1 MKKLSIVLLAMVLVL
16 ACAFAACEVDNAP
29 KTYNVTFTT
38 GDGYTFGG
46 GRVVESGKDYTFTVK
61 IADGY
66 EKSAEFAVKAN
77 GKVLAEKDG
86 KYTVSAVTENITVTV
101 TGVVKK
107 AAPIVKHSVTLPT
120 GEGYTVTGATEV
132 VEGENYTFTLA
143 ATTGFNIDNAVV
155 KVNGEELDNN
165 GNVGEYTVEN
175 VTADLVIKVEGV
187 ARNSLEVTLTNGIGY
202 KLDGEL
208 AATYGLPYTFEVV
221 IGAAFKATDGFAVKV
236 NGTALTAEEDG
247 KYKVA
252 NPTEAL
258 TITVEGVTIDESKK
272 ASFFYAPKN
281 DVDESYN
288 ANIVYDGAA
297 DTFTAKSVKNTNA
310 YDVAIDPDVVAWY
323 KANGYKFL
331 SMYYNNTNGNTSS
344 LVLYNDATT
353 ARYLADKDDPEKAIN
368 GLVFAGRKYV
378 SPGKSY
384 LLLDL
389 DNLYVSE
396 NGLYLCMRDGGEGQT
411 VQFSDVKFSQTKPV
425 EAEYISLFTFE
436 AASVKSNIVGV
447 DGGIAINMS
456 GDQPVAISK
465 AQIDKWIAE
474 GKNTLSF
481 RVKIANEDGE
491 FINNANL
498 WCDYPNALIAAA
510 AQDYV
515 ATEGKV
521 VTIDLTDSQY
531 ATGIIFR
538 ADNIDTTFYFTE
550 IALTHTDYAS
560 VTLVEGTG
568 YTLSGETRIVKGQA
582 YAFKFALTEG
592 YKQGANFAVKVNG
605 EKVDVATD
613 GTVTVA
619 ADKVTGDL
627 TVTVEGVEQIVVG
640 NTLTTGDGF
649 EYEVL
654 DGANATAIPYGGTL
668 KFKVNL
674 ATGYNQSK
682 FVVKD
687 GEKVLEA
694 VDGVYTITNIRE
706 THIITVEGVA
716 LNTYGVALP
725 TSTNYE
731 VKGANTV
738 THGTDYSF
746 TIAFAA
752 GQDTSAVKVYAQI
765 GNGKKVELAKSGD
778 GYTVTNV
785 TDALTIT
792 VEGLKIAKYTVTL
805 TPTEGITYLSENNG
819 TPATEAEHGS
829 TYRFKATFDSAKY
842 NGGTLVV
849 KNGDIVLV
857 ADGNGV
863 YSVEN
868 VSGNIVITVS
878 GLAINTYTVT
888 LTEGEGY
895 TIAAADGSTSPVNY
909 GGSFSFTVVVNSG
922 YIAEKLVVK
931 ASGTAIEAADGKY
944 TVSNITSNITITVD
958 GVEADVLKEKDYVLP
973 VSGATVAF
981 ENGTYTITN
990 GDGSNI
996 YFAINKALI
1005 EDMVSQGYK
1014 YVTFYLATN
1023 GMGNLRIN
1031 PGMKYINDKPEAMVY
1046 STTSQ
1051 FLTNNNDY
1059 FVYDLN
1065 KVEIGEEGFVL
1076 FKQDNPT
1083 EYCKLSGLKFY
1094 KTEDEC
1100 EIIAHKL
1107 YNTANWLDVS
1117 TASPSWKVTGN
1128 SVEIRGWQPTISAA
1142 WVQEALEAGYTHMR
1156 IEIGAHKETSK
1167 YLLCAGSSDKIVAL
1181 ANGVVR
1187 LDLTGFKK
1195 ADGTYNA
1202 IIFQGKPAVE
1212 GAQED
1217 TTITFQ
1223 NIKLFKS
1230 AETTSWTKS
1239 NPNIYCAIE
1248 EDGVLVLDTLYSG
1261 NDAHVKTSTTWLAAL
1276 MSKNG
1281 EHVQGT
1287 IHFET
1292 EMIVKGTN
1300 TRALVFG
1307 INNAVGGIEFPGT
1320 GDYTNI
1326 TYSDGD
1332 VLYLGLD
1339 HDGVIKIKVSFQ

>member
-1 MKKLSIVLLAMVLVL
+1 MLVVLTL
-16 ACAFAACEVDNAP
+16 AFAACDVDNAP
-29 KTYNVTFTT
+29 KTYNVTFTA

-46 GRVVESGKDYTFTVK
+46 DRVVESGKDYTFTVK

-101 TGVVKK
+101 TGVVKR
-107 AAPIVKHSVTLPT
+107 AAPIVKHSVTLPA

-132 VEGENYTFTLA
+132 VDGENYTFTLA
-143 ATTGFNIDNAVV
+143 ATTGFNIDSAVV

-165 GNVGEYTVEN
+165 GNEGEYTVEN
-175 VTADLVIKVEGV
+175 VTADLTITVEGV
-187 ARNSLEVTLTNGIGY
+187 ARNELDVTLTNGIGY
-202 KLDGEL
+202 KLDG
-208 AATYGLPYTFEVV
+208 AATATYGMSYTFEVV
-221 IGAAFKATDGFAVKV
+221 LGSAFKATDGFAVKV

-247 KYKVA
+247 TYKVA

-281 DVDESYN
+281 EENESYN
-288 ANIVYDGAA
+288 ANIAYDATT
-297 DTFTAKSVKNTNA
+297 DTFTAKSVKNGNE

-323 KANGYKFL
+323 KAQGYKYL
-331 SMYYNNTNGNTSS
+331 SLYYNNTNANVSS

-389 DNLYVSE
+389 DNLYVGE
-396 NGLYLCMRDGGEGQT
+396 NGLYLCMRDGDEGQT
-411 VQFSDVKFSQTKPV
+411 VQFTAVKFSQTKPA
-425 EAEYISLFTFE
+425 EAEYISWFTFE
-436 AASVKSNIVGV
+436 TASVKSNIVGTE
-447 DGGIAINMS
+447 GGIAINMS

-465 AQIDKWIAE
+465 AQIDQWIAE

-481 RVKIANEDGE
+481 RVKITENGE
-491 FINNANL
+491 YVNNKNL

-531 ATGIIFR
+531 ANGITFR
-538 ADNIDTTFYFTE
+538 ADNIELTFYFTE

-560 VTLVEGTG
+560 VTLTAGTG

-582 YAFKFALTEG
+582 YTFKFALTEG
-592 YKQGANFAVKVNG
+592 YKQNANFAVKVNG

-654 DGANATAIPYGGTL
+654 DGANAVAIPYGGTL

-706 THIITVEGVA
+706 THTITVEGVA

-725 TSTNYE
+725 TSTNYT
-731 VKGANTV
+731 VSGANTV

-765 GNGKKVELAKSGD
+765 GNGEKVELANSGD

-792 VEGLKIAKYTVTL
+792 VEGLKIARYTVTL

-849 KNGDIVLV
+849 KNGDTVLV

-895 TIAAADGSTSPVNY
+895 TIAAAEGSASPVNY
-909 GGSFSFTVVVNSG
+909 GGSFSFTVALNSG
-922 YIAEKLVVK
+922 YIAENLVVK
-931 ASGTAIEAADGKY
+931 ANGTAIEAADGKY
-944 TVSNITSNITITVD
+944 TVSNITKNITITVD
-958 GVEADVLKEKDYVLP
+958 GVEQDVFNERSL
-973 VSGATVAF
+973 
-981 ENGTYTITN
+981 
-990 GDGSNI
+990 
-996 YFAINKALI
+996 
-1005 EDMVSQGYK
+1005 
-1014 YVTFYLATN
+1014 
-1023 GMGNLRIN
+1023 
-1031 PGMKYINDKPEAMVY
+1031 
-1046 STTSQ
+1046 
-1051 FLTNNNDY
+1051 
-1059 FVYDLN
+1059 
-1065 KVEIGEEGFVL
+1065 
-1076 FKQDNPT
+1076 
-1083 EYCKLSGLKFY
+1083 Y
-1094 KTEDEC
+1094 KT
-1100 EIIAHKL
+1100 
-1107 YNTANWLDVS
+1107 
-1117 TASPSWKVTGN
+1117 SWYSGN
-1128 SVEIRGWQPTISAA
+1128 AEAGNKKITVQSGTQIKAE
-1142 WVQEALEAGYTHMR
+1142 WVQAALEAGYTHLR
-1156 IEIGAHKETSK
+1156 FDFIAS
-1167 YLLCAGSSDKIVAL
+1167 GSDDGKVL
-1181 ANGVVR
+1181 VRNANGAWDRYYR
-1187 LDLTGFKK
+1187 LPSAKT
-1195 ADGTYNA
+1195 
-1202 IIFQGKPAVE
+1202 V
-1212 GAQED
+1212 
-1217 TTITFQ
+1217 TTIRIDLGSIVDDEGNVTGIVFEA
-1223 NIKLFKS
+1223 NTGTTSDYVLSNFALFKS
-1230 AETTSWTKS
+1230 TETTSWTKS
-1239 NPNIYCAIE
+1239 STRVYIANENGTYILDTQAAGDNANVVSTVEWWAKYGNNKTGLEVGQNTIILFGKYLVPGSNTRGMVWGNKGGAIDVVDGSVSTE
-1248 EDGVLVLDTLYSG
+1248 YVTKYLADRAYESTDKFYMGLDKEGVYAVQFCEYVSSRNQAKFARNEDGSITLTIPKDGKFANLFTQDYIAAGYTKVTVTVGEYTQGQLWVG
-1261 NDAHVKTSTTWLAAL
+1261 NDNWSVSGGMNGLNSNSSITLDLNMFDSEHPCLVFMASDAAL
-1276 MSKNG
+1276 EN
-1281 EHVQGT
+1281 VT
-1287 IHFET
+1287 IT
-1292 EMIVKGTN
+1292 
-1300 TRALVFG
+1300 
-1307 INNAVGGIEFPGT
+1307 
-1320 GDYTNI
+1320 
-1326 TYSDGD
+1326 
-1332 VLYLGLD
+1332 
-1339 HDGVIKIKVSFQ
+1339 VSFQ

>member
-16 ACAFAACEVDNAP
+16 ACVFAACETTP
-29 KTYNVTFTT
+29 TTYTVTLTT
-38 GDGYTFGG
+38 GEGYTLSGDKS
-46 GRVVESGKDYTFTVK
+46 VEEGKDYTFTLT

-66 EKSAEFAVKAN
+66 EKSADFAVKAN
-77 GKVLAEKDG
+77 GTALSEANG
-86 KYTVSAVTENITVTV
+86 KYTVTAVAANITVIV
-101 TGVVKK
+101 SGVVKK

-132 VEGENYTFTLA
+132 VDGENYTFTLA

-175 VTADLVIKVEGV
+175 VTADLTITVEGV

-202 KLDGEL
+202 KLDGE
-208 AATYGLPYTFEVV
+208 ATATYGLPYTFEVV
-221 IGAAFKATDGFAVKV
+221 IGAAFKATDGFAVKA

-252 NPTEAL
+252 NPTEVL

-288 ANIVYDGAA
+288 ANIAYDATT
-297 DTFTAKSVKNTNA
+297 DTFTAKSVKNGNE

-323 KANGYKFL
+323 KAQGYKYL
-331 SMYYNNTNGNTSS
+331 SLYYNNTNDNVSS
-344 LVLYNDATT
+344 LVMYSDAETPVYIAET
-353 ARYLADKDDPEKAIN
+353 FNNATLN

-389 DNLYVSE
+389 DNLYVGE

-436 AASVKSNIVGV
+436 AASVESNIVGV

-465 AQIDKWIAE
+465 AQIDQWIAE

-481 RVKIANEDGE
+481 RVKIANKDGE

-498 WCDYPNALIAAA
+498 WCDYPNALIAAGSK
-510 AQDYV
+510 DYV

-531 ATGIIFR
+531 ANGIIFR
-538 ADNIDTTFYFTE
+538 ADDIELTFYFTE

-568 YTLSGETRIVKGQA
+568 YTLSGETRIVKGQE
-582 YAFKFALTEG
+582 YTFKFALTEG
-592 YKQGANFAVKVNG
+592 YKQNANFAVKVNG

-640 NTLTTGDGF
+640 NMLTTGDGF

-654 DGANATAIPYGGTL
+654 DGANAAAIPYGGTL

-694 VDGVYTITNIRE
+694 VDSVYTITNIRE

-765 GNGKKVELAKSGD
+765 GNGEKVELAKSGD

-819 TPATEAEHGS
+819 NPATEAEHGS

-842 NGGTLVV
+842 NGTLVV
-849 KNGDIVLV
+849 KNGDAVLV
-857 ADGNGV
+857 ADSNGV

-868 VSGNIVITVS
+868 VSGDIVITVS
-878 GLAINTYTVT
+878 GLTINTYTVT

-909 GGSFSFTVVVNSG
+909 GGSFSFTVAINSG
-922 YIAEKLVVK
+922 YIVENLVVK
-931 ASGTAIEAADGKY
+931 ANGTAIEAADGKY

-1107 YNTANWLDVS
+1107 YNKANWLDIS

-1128 SVEIRGWQPTISAA
+1128 SIEIRGWQPTISAA

-1156 IEIGAHKETSK
+1156 IEIGAHKETSN

-1212 GAQED
+1212 GGQED

-1292 EMIVKGTN
+1292 EMIVNGAN

-1326 TYSDGD
+1326 TYSDGN

>member
-16 ACAFAACEVDNAP
+16 ACVFAACETTP
-29 KTYNVTFTT
+29 TTYTVTLTT
-38 GDGYTFGG
+38 GEGYTLSGDKS
-46 GRVVESGKDYTFTVK
+46 VEEGKDYTFTLA

-66 EKSAEFAVKAN
+66 EKSADFAVKAN
-77 GKVLAEKDG
+77 GTALSEANG
-86 KYTVSAVTENITVTV
+86 KYTVTAVAANITVIV
-101 TGVVKK
+101 SGVVKK

-175 VTADLVIKVEGV
+175 VTADLVITVEGV
-187 ARNSLEVTLTNGIGY
+187 ARNSLDVTLTNGIGY
-202 KLDGEL
+202 KLDGET

-221 IGAAFKATDGFAVKV
+221 LGSAFKATDGFAVKV

-252 NPTEAL
+252 NPTEVL

-288 ANIVYDGAA
+288 ANIAYDATT
-297 DTFTAKSVKNTNA
+297 DTFTAKSVKNGNE

-323 KANGYKFL
+323 KAQGYKYL
-331 SMYYNNTNGNTSS
+331 SLYYNNTNDNVSS
-344 LVLYNDATT
+344 LVMYSDAETPVYIAET
-353 ARYLADKDDPEKAIN
+353 FNNATLN

-389 DNLYVSE
+389 DNLYVGE
-396 NGLYLCMRDGGEGQT
+396 NGLYFCMRDGGEGQT
-411 VQFSDVKFSQTKPV
+411 VQFTAVKFSQTKPV

-436 AASVKSNIVGV
+436 TASVKSNIVGV

-465 AQIDKWIAE
+465 AQIDQWIAE

-481 RVKIANEDGE
+481 RVKIANKDGE

-498 WCDYPNALIAAA
+498 WCDYPNALIAAGSK
-510 AQDYV
+510 DYV

-531 ATGIIFR
+531 ANGIIFR
-538 ADNIDTTFYFTE
+538 ADDIELTFYFTE

-568 YTLSGETRIVKGQA
+568 YTLSGETRIVKGQE
-582 YAFKFALTEG
+582 YTFKFALTEG
-592 YKQGANFAVKVNG
+592 YKQNANFAVKVNG

-640 NTLTTGDGF
+640 NMLTMGDGF

-654 DGANATAIPYGGTL
+654 DGANAAAIPYGGTL

-694 VDGVYTITNIRE
+694 VDSVYTITNIRE

-738 THGTDYSF
+738 TYGTDYSF

-765 GNGKKVELAKSGD
+765 GNGEKVELAKSGD

-792 VEGLKIAKYTVTL
+792 IEGLKIAKYTVTL

-819 TPATEAEHGS
+819 NPATEAEHGS

-842 NGGTLVV
+842 NGTLVV
-849 KNGDIVLV
+849 KNGDAVLV
-857 ADGNGV
+857 ADSNGV

-868 VSGNIVITVS
+868 VSGDIVITVS
-878 GLAINTYTVT
+878 GLTINTYTVT

-909 GGSFSFTVVVNSG
+909 GGSFSFTVTINSG
-922 YIAEKLVVK
+922 YIADTLIVK
-931 ASGTAIEAADGKY
+931 ANGTAIEAADGKY

-958 GVEADVLKEKDYVLP
+958 GVEKDVFNERSL
-973 VSGATVAF
+973 
-981 ENGTYTITN
+981 
-990 GDGSNI
+990 
-996 YFAINKALI
+996 
-1005 EDMVSQGYK
+1005 
-1014 YVTFYLATN
+1014 
-1023 GMGNLRIN
+1023 
-1031 PGMKYINDKPEAMVY
+1031 
-1046 STTSQ
+1046 
-1051 FLTNNNDY
+1051 
-1059 FVYDLN
+1059 
-1065 KVEIGEEGFVL
+1065 
-1076 FKQDNPT
+1076 
-1083 EYCKLSGLKFY
+1083 Y
-1094 KTEDEC
+1094 KT
-1100 EIIAHKL
+1100 
-1107 YNTANWLDVS
+1107 
-1117 TASPSWKVTGN
+1117 SWYSGN
-1128 SVEIRGWQPTISAA
+1128 AVEGNKQITIQSGTKITAA
-1142 WVQEALEAGYTHMR
+1142 WVKAALEAGYTHLKFDF
-1156 IEIGAHKETSK
+1156 IAS
-1167 YLLCAGSSDKIVAL
+1167 GSDDGKVLVHNESGTW
-1181 ANGVVR
+1181 NRYWR
-1187 LDLTGFKK
+1187 LPSAKT
-1195 ADGTYNA
+1195 
-1202 IIFQGKPAVE
+1202 V
-1212 GAQED
+1212 
-1217 TTITFQ
+1217 TTIRIDLGSIVDDEGNVTGIAFEA
-1223 NIKLFKS
+1223 NAGTTSDYVLSNFALFKS
-1230 AETTSWTKS
+1230 AETTTWTKS
-1239 NPNIYCAIE
+1239 STPIYIANE
-1248 EDGVLVLDTLYSG
+1248 NGTYVFDTQNAG
-1261 NDAHVKTSTTWLAAL
+1261 NDAHVVSTVEWWAKYGNNKTGLEVGQNTIILFGKYLVPGSNTRGMVWGNKGAPIDVVDGNVSTEYVTKYLTDRAYESTDKFYMALDKEGVYAVKFSEYVSSRNQAKFSRNEDGSITLTIPNEGKFANVFTQDYIAAGYTKVTVTVGEYTQGQLWVGNDNWDVPGGMNGLNSGASITLDLSMFDSEHPCLVFMASGAAL
-1276 MSKNG
+1276 EN
-1281 EHVQGT
+1281 VT
-1287 IHFET
+1287 IT
-1292 EMIVKGTN
+1292 
-1300 TRALVFG
+1300 
-1307 INNAVGGIEFPGT
+1307 
-1320 GDYTNI
+1320 
-1326 TYSDGD
+1326 
-1332 VLYLGLD
+1332 
-1339 HDGVIKIKVSFQ
+1339 VSFQ

>member
-1 MKKLSIVLLAMVLVL
+1 MVLVL
-16 ACAFAACEVDNAP
+16 ACAFAACEVTP
-29 KTYNVTFTT
+29 TTYTVTLTT
-38 GDGYTFGG
+38 GEGYTLSGDKS
-46 GRVVESGKDYTFTVK
+46 VEEGKDYTFTLA

-66 EKSAEFAVKAN
+66 EKSADFAVKAN
-77 GKVLAEKDG
+77 GTALSEANG
-86 KYTVSAVTENITVTV
+86 KYTVTAVAANITVIV
-101 TGVVKK
+101 SGVVKK

-143 ATTGFNIDNAVV
+143 VTTGFNIDNAVV

-175 VTADLVIKVEGV
+175 VTADLVITVEGV

-202 KLDGEL
+202 KFDGE
-208 AATYGLPYTFEVV
+208 ATATYGLPYTFEVV
-221 IGAAFKATDGFAVKV
+221 IGAAFKATDGFAVKI

-258 TITVEGVTIDESKK
+258 TITAEGVTIDESKK

-288 ANIVYDGAA
+288 ANIVYDATA

-323 KANGYKFL
+323 KAEGYKFL
-331 SMYYNNTNGNTSS
+331 SMYYKNTNGNTSS

-353 ARYLADKDDPEKAIN
+353 ARYLADKDEPEKAIN

-389 DNLYVSE
+389 DNLYVSK

-411 VQFSDVKFSQTKPV
+411 VQFTAVKFSQTKPV

-465 AQIDKWIAE
+465 AQIDQWIAK

-481 RVKIANEDGE
+481 RVKIANKDGE

-498 WCDYPNALIAAA
+498 WCDYPNALIAASS
-510 AQDYV
+510 QDYV

-531 ATGIIFR
+531 ANGIIFR
-538 ADNIDTTFYFTE
+538 ADNIELTFYFTE

-560 VTLVEGTG
+560 VTLAEGTG

-582 YAFKFALTEG
+582 YTFKFALTEG
-592 YKQGANFAVKVNG
+592 YKQNANFAVKVNG

-640 NTLTTGDGF
+640 NMLTTGDGF

-654 DGANATAIPYGGTL
+654 DGANAAAIPYGGTL

-674 ATGYNQSK
+674 LTGYNQSK

-765 GNGKKVELAKSGD
+765 GNGEKVELAKSGD

-842 NGGTLVV
+842 NGTLVV
-849 KNGDIVLV
+849 KNGDAVLV
-857 ADGNGV
+857 ADSNGV

-868 VSGNIVITVS
+868 VSGDIVITVS
-878 GLAINTYTVT
+878 GLTINTYTVT

-909 GGSFSFTVVVNSG
+909 GGSFSFTVAINSG
-922 YIAEKLVVK
+922 YIADTLIVK
-931 ASGTAIEAADGKY
+931 ANGTAIEVADGKY

-958 GVEADVLKEKDYVLP
+958 GVEKDVFNERSL
-973 VSGATVAF
+973 
-981 ENGTYTITN
+981 
-990 GDGSNI
+990 
-996 YFAINKALI
+996 
-1005 EDMVSQGYK
+1005 
-1014 YVTFYLATN
+1014 
-1023 GMGNLRIN
+1023 
-1031 PGMKYINDKPEAMVY
+1031 
-1046 STTSQ
+1046 
-1051 FLTNNNDY
+1051 
-1059 FVYDLN
+1059 
-1065 KVEIGEEGFVL
+1065 
-1076 FKQDNPT
+1076 
-1083 EYCKLSGLKFY
+1083 Y
-1094 KTEDEC
+1094 KT
-1100 EIIAHKL
+1100 
-1107 YNTANWLDVS
+1107 
-1117 TASPSWKVTGN
+1117 SWYSGN
-1128 SVEIRGWQPTISAA
+1128 VEVGDKQMTIQSGTKITAA
-1142 WVQEALEAGYTHMR
+1142 WVQAALEAGYTHLRFDFKATGSGNALICNAPDWSRFYRTPSADGVTVR
-1156 IEIGAHKETSK
+1156 I
-1167 YLLCAGSSDKIVAL
+1167 
-1181 ANGVVR
+1181 
-1187 LDLTGFKK
+1187 DLTEMVKNGE
-1195 ADGTYNA
+1195 
-1202 IIFQGKPAVE
+1202 AVDINFDSN
-1212 GAQED
+1212 GSA
-1217 TTITFQ
+1217 TSNFVLS
-1223 NIKLFKS
+1223 NFALFKS

-1239 NPNIYCAIE
+1239 STNIYIANE
-1248 EDGVLVLDTLYSG
+1248 NGTYVLDTQNAGNNAHVVSTVEWWAKYGNNKTGLEVGQNTIILFGKYLVPGSNTRGMVWGNKGGAIDVVDGSVSTEYVTKYLADRAYESTDKFYMGLDKEGVYAVQFCEYVSSRNQAKFARNEDGSITLTIPKDGKFANLFTQDYIAAGYTKVTVTVGEYTQGQLWVG
-1261 NDAHVKTSTTWLAAL
+1261 NDNWSVSGGMNGLNSNSSITLDLNMFDSEHPCLVFMASDAAL
-1276 MSKNG
+1276 EN
-1281 EHVQGT
+1281 VT
-1287 IHFET
+1287 IT
-1292 EMIVKGTN
+1292 
-1300 TRALVFG
+1300 
-1307 INNAVGGIEFPGT
+1307 
-1320 GDYTNI
+1320 
-1326 TYSDGD
+1326 
-1332 VLYLGLD
+1332 
-1339 HDGVIKIKVSFQ
+1339 VSFQ

>member
-16 ACAFAACEVDNAP
+16 ACVFAACETTP
-29 KTYNVTFTT
+29 TTYTVTLTT
-38 GDGYTFGG
+38 GEGYTLSGDKS
-46 GRVVESGKDYTFTVK
+46 VEEGKDYTFTLV

-66 EKSAEFAVKAN
+66 EKSADFAVKAN
-77 GKVLAEKDG
+77 GTALSEANG
-86 KYTVSAVTENITVTV
+86 KYTVTAVAANITVIV
-101 TGVVKK
+101 SGVVKK

-132 VEGENYTFTLA
+132 VDGENYTFTLA
-143 ATTGFNIDNAVV
+143 ATTGFNIDSAVV

-175 VTADLVIKVEGV
+175 VTADLTITIEGV
-187 ARNSLEVTLTNGIGY
+187 ARNSLDVTLTNGIGY
-202 KLDGEL
+202 KLDGET

-221 IGAAFKATDGFAVKV
+221 IGAAFKATDGFAVKA

-247 KYKVA
+247 MYKVA

-258 TITVEGVTIDESKK
+258 TITVDGVTIDESKK

-288 ANIVYDGAA
+288 ANIAYDATT
-297 DTFTAKSVKNTNA
+297 DTFTAKSVKNGNE

-323 KANGYKFL
+323 KAQGYKYL
-331 SMYYNNTNGNTSS
+331 SLYYNNTNDNVSS
-344 LVLYNDATT
+344 LVMYSDAETPVYIAET
-353 ARYLADKDDPEKAIN
+353 FNNATLN

-389 DNLYVSE
+389 DNLYVGE
-396 NGLYLCMRDGGEGQT
+396 NGLYFCMRDGGEGQT
-411 VQFSDVKFSQTKPV
+411 VQFTAVKFSQTKPV

-436 AASVKSNIVGV
+436 AASVESNIVGV

-465 AQIDKWIAE
+465 AQIDQWIAE

-481 RVKIANEDGE
+481 RVKIANKDGE

-498 WCDYPNALIAAA
+498 WCDYPNALIAAGSK
-510 AQDYV
+510 DYV

-531 ATGIIFR
+531 ANGIIFR
-538 ADNIDTTFYFTE
+538 ADDIELTFYFTE

-568 YTLSGETRIVKGQA
+568 YTLSGETRIVKGQE
-582 YAFKFALTEG
+582 YTFKFALTEG
-592 YKQGANFAVKVNG
+592 YKQNANFAVKVNG
-605 EKVDVATD
+605 EKVNVATD

-640 NTLTTGDGF
+640 NMLTTGDGF

-654 DGANATAIPYGGTL
+654 DGANAAAIPYGGTL

-694 VDGVYTITNIRE
+694 VDSVYTITNIRE

-765 GNGKKVELAKSGD
+765 GNGEKVELAKNGD

-819 TPATEAEHGS
+819 NPATEAEHGS

-842 NGGTLVV
+842 NGTLVV
-849 KNGDIVLV
+849 KNGDAVLV
-857 ADGNGV
+857 ADSNGV

-868 VSGNIVITVS
+868 VSGSIVITVS
-878 GLAINTYTVT
+878 GLTINTYTVT

-909 GGSFSFTVVVNSG
+909 GGSFSFTVAINSG
-922 YIAEKLVVK
+922 YIADTLVVK
-931 ASGTAIEAADGKY
+931 ANGTAIEAAEGKY

-958 GVEADVLKEKDYVLP
+958 GVEKDVFNERSLYKASWY
-973 VSGATVAF
+973 SGNAVEGNKQITIQS
-981 ENGTYTITN
+981 GTKIT
-990 GDGSNI
+990 
-996 YFAINKALI
+996 
-1005 EDMVSQGYK
+1005 
-1014 YVTFYLATN
+1014 
-1023 GMGNLRIN
+1023 
-1031 PGMKYINDKPEAMVY
+1031 
-1046 STTSQ
+1046 
-1051 FLTNNNDY
+1051 
-1059 FVYDLN
+1059 
-1065 KVEIGEEGFVL
+1065 
-1076 FKQDNPT
+1076 
-1083 EYCKLSGLKFY
+1083 
-1094 KTEDEC
+1094 
-1100 EIIAHKL
+1100 
-1107 YNTANWLDVS
+1107 
-1117 TASPSWKVTGN
+1117 
-1128 SVEIRGWQPTISAA
+1128 AA
-1142 WVQEALEAGYTHMR
+1142 WVKAALEAGYTHLRFDFKATGSGNALICNAPDWSRFYRTPSADGVTVR
-1156 IEIGAHKETSK
+1156 I
-1167 YLLCAGSSDKIVAL
+1167 
-1181 ANGVVR
+1181 
-1187 LDLTGFKK
+1187 DLTEMVKNGE
-1195 ADGTYNA
+1195 
-1202 IIFQGKPAVE
+1202 AVDINFDSN
-1212 GAQED
+1212 GSA
-1217 TTITFQ
+1217 TSNFVLS
-1223 NIKLFKS
+1223 NFALFKS
-1230 AETTSWTKS
+1230 AETASWTKS
-1239 NPNIYCAIE
+1239 STSMYCAVE
-1248 EDGVLVLDTLYSG
+1248 ESG
-1261 NDAHVKTSTTWLAAL
+1261 NYVIDTNQCGDNANVLTTAEWWAKYANNAKANEVSQRTILVYGRYLTAGKNTDGMLFGRHSTV
-1276 MSKNG
+1276 
-1281 EHVQGT
+1281 EHVVGDT
-1287 IHFET
+1287 ANT
-1292 EMIVKGTN
+1292 EFVYKTFNN
-1300 TRALVFG
+1300 TTYNDGDKFLMGLRKEGVYEFG
-1307 INNAVGGIEFPGT
+1307 ISDYLSTNNDWGAFKYVSETSGSITVTLGEGGKLVYLPVQDLIAAG
-1320 GDYTNI
+1320 YT
-1326 TYSDGD
+1326 
-1332 VLYLGLD
+1332 
-1339 HDGVIKIKVSFQ
+1339 KIKVTASAYTGGQLWVGNDNWNENSNKYIFGLDSGKTQELDLTAANFDSANPYLVIMASGGTIENVTITVSFQ

>member
-16 ACAFAACEVDNAP
+16 ACAFAACEVDNSP

-86 KYTVSAVTENITVTV
+86 NYTVSAVTENITVTV

-143 ATTGFNIDNAVV
+143 VTTGFNIDNAVV
-155 KVNGEELDNN
+155 KLNGEELDNN

-175 VTADLVIKVEGV
+175 VTADLVITVEGV

-288 ANIVYDGAA
+288 ANIAYDATA

-331 SMYYNNTNGNTSS
+331 SMYYNNTNGNVSS

-436 AASVKSNIVGV
+436 AASIKSNIVGV

-456 GDQPVAISK
+456 GDQPVAIPK
-465 AQIDKWIAE
+465 AQIDKWLAE

-481 RVKIANEDGE
+481 RVKIANKDGE
-491 FINNANL
+491 FINNVNL
-498 WCDYPNALIAAA
+498 WCDHPNALIAAA

-531 ATGIIFR
+531 ANGMIFR
-538 ADNIDTTFYFTE
+538 ADNINLTFYFTE
-550 IALTHTDYAS
+550 IALTHTDYVS

-568 YTLSGETRIVKGQA
+568 YTLSGETRIVKGQE
-582 YAFKFALTEG
+582 YTFKFALAEG

-765 GNGKKVELAKSGD
+765 GNGEKVELAKSGD

-829 TYRFKATFDSAKY
+829 TYRFKVTFDSAKY
-842 NGGTLVV
+842 NDGTLVV

-922 YIAEKLVVK
+922 YIAENLVVK
-931 ASGTAIEAADGKY
+931 ASGTVIEAADGKY
-944 TVSNITSNITITVD
+944 TVSNITSNITIIVE
-958 GVEADVLKEKDYVLP
+958 GVEQDVFNERSL
-973 VSGATVAF
+973 
-981 ENGTYTITN
+981 
-990 GDGSNI
+990 
-996 YFAINKALI
+996 
-1005 EDMVSQGYK
+1005 
-1014 YVTFYLATN
+1014 
-1023 GMGNLRIN
+1023 
-1031 PGMKYINDKPEAMVY
+1031 
-1046 STTSQ
+1046 
-1051 FLTNNNDY
+1051 
-1059 FVYDLN
+1059 
-1065 KVEIGEEGFVL
+1065 
-1076 FKQDNPT
+1076 
-1083 EYCKLSGLKFY
+1083 Y
-1094 KTEDEC
+1094 KT
-1100 EIIAHKL
+1100 
-1107 YNTANWLDVS
+1107 
-1117 TASPSWKVTGN
+1117 SWYSGN
-1128 SVEIRGWQPTISAA
+1128 AEAGDKKITVQSGTQIKAE
-1142 WVQEALEAGYTHMR
+1142 WVQAALNAGYTHLRFDFKATGSGNVLICNAPDWSRFYRTPSAGGTTVR
-1156 IEIGAHKETSK
+1156 IDLTEMVKDGEAVDINFNSNGSETSNFV
-1167 YLLCAGSSDKIVAL
+1167 LSNFA
-1181 ANGVVR
+1181 
-1187 LDLTGFKK
+1187 
-1195 ADGTYNA
+1195 
-1202 IIFQGKPAVE
+1202 
-1212 GAQED
+1212 
-1217 TTITFQ
+1217 
-1223 NIKLFKS
+1223 LFKS
-1230 AETTSWTKS
+1230 TETTSWTKS
-1239 NPNIYCAIE
+1239 STRVYIANENGTY
-1248 EDGVLVLDTLYSG
+1248 VLDTLNAG
-1261 NDAHVKTSTTWLAAL
+1261 NDAHVVSTVEWWAKYGNNKTGLEVGQNTIILFGKYLVPGSNTRGLVWGNKGAPIDVVDGKVSTEYVTKYLTDRAYESTDKFYMALEKEGVYAVKFSEYVSSRNQAKFARNEDGSITLTIPNEGKFANVFTQDYIAAGYKKVTITVGEYTQGQLWVGNDNWNVTGGMNGLNSGSSITLDLSMFDSEHPCLVFMASNAAL
-1276 MSKNG
+1276 EN
-1281 EHVQGT
+1281 VT
-1287 IHFET
+1287 IT
-1292 EMIVKGTN
+1292 
-1300 TRALVFG
+1300 
-1307 INNAVGGIEFPGT
+1307 
-1320 GDYTNI
+1320 
-1326 TYSDGD
+1326 
-1332 VLYLGLD
+1332 
-1339 HDGVIKIKVSFQ
+1339 VSFQ

>member
-16 ACAFAACEVDNAP
+16 ACAFAACEVTP
-29 KTYNVTFTT
+29 TTYTVTLTT
-38 GDGYTFGG
+38 GEGYTISGDKS
-46 GRVVESGKDYTFTVK
+46 VEEGKDYTFTLT

-66 EKSAEFAVKAN
+66 EKSADFAVKAN
-77 GKVLAEKDG
+77 GTALSEANG
-86 KYTVSAVTENITVTV
+86 KYTVTAVAANITVIV
-101 TGVVKK
+101 SGVVKK

-143 ATTGFNIDNAVV
+143 VTTGFNIDNAVV

-175 VTADLVIKVEGV
+175 VTADLVITVEGV

-202 KLDGEL
+202 KLDGE
-208 AATYGLPYTFEVV
+208 ATATYGLPYTFEVV
-221 IGAAFKATDGFAVKV
+221 IGAAFKATDDFAVKV

-258 TITVEGVTIDESKK
+258 TITAEGVTIDESKK

-288 ANIVYDGAA
+288 ANIVYDATA

-323 KANGYKFL
+323 KAQGYKYL
-331 SMYYNNTNGNTSS
+331 SMYYNNTNGNVSS

-353 ARYLADKDDPEKAIN
+353 AMYLADKDDPEKAIN

-389 DNLYVSE
+389 DNLYVSK
-396 NGLYLCMRDGGEGQT
+396 NGLYFCMRDGGEGQT
-411 VQFSDVKFSQTKPV
+411 VQFTAVKFSQTKPV

-465 AQIDKWIAE
+465 AQIDQWIAE

-481 RVKIANEDGE
+481 RVKIANKDGE

-498 WCDYPNALIAAA
+498 WCDYPNALIAAGT
-510 AQDYV
+510 QDYV

-531 ATGIIFR
+531 ANGIIFR
-538 ADNIDTTFYFTE
+538 ADNIELTFYFTE

-568 YTLSGETRIVKGQA
+568 YTLSGETRIVKGQE
-582 YAFKFALTEG
+582 YTFKFALTEG
-592 YKQGANFAVKVNG
+592 YKQNANFAVKVNG

-640 NTLTTGDGF
+640 NMLTTGNGF

-654 DGANATAIPYGGTL
+654 DGANAEAIPYGGTL

-674 ATGYNQSK
+674 AAGYNQSK

-738 THGTDYSF
+738 TYGMDYSF

-765 GNGKKVELAKSGD
+765 GNGEKVELAKSGD

-819 TPATEAEHGS
+819 TPAIEAEHGS

-842 NGGTLVV
+842 NGTLVV
-849 KNGDIVLV
+849 KNGDAVLV
-857 ADGNGV
+857 ADSNGV

-868 VSGNIVITVS
+868 VSGDIVITVS
-878 GLAINTYTVT
+878 GLTINTYTVT

-895 TIAAADGSTSPVNY
+895 TIAAAEGSASPVNY
-909 GGSFSFTVVVNSG
+909 GGSFSFTVAINSG
-922 YIAEKLVVK
+922 YIAENLVVK
-931 ASGTAIEAADGKY
+931 ANGTAIEAADGKY
-944 TVSNITSNITITVD
+944 TVSNITKNITITVD
-958 GVEADVLKEKDYVLP
+958 GVEKDVFNERSL
-973 VSGATVAF
+973 
-981 ENGTYTITN
+981 
-990 GDGSNI
+990 
-996 YFAINKALI
+996 
-1005 EDMVSQGYK
+1005 
-1014 YVTFYLATN
+1014 
-1023 GMGNLRIN
+1023 
-1031 PGMKYINDKPEAMVY
+1031 
-1046 STTSQ
+1046 
-1051 FLTNNNDY
+1051 
-1059 FVYDLN
+1059 
-1065 KVEIGEEGFVL
+1065 
-1076 FKQDNPT
+1076 
-1083 EYCKLSGLKFY
+1083 Y
-1094 KTEDEC
+1094 KT
-1100 EIIAHKL
+1100 
-1107 YNTANWLDVS
+1107 
-1117 TASPSWKVTGN
+1117 SWYSGN
-1128 SVEIRGWQPTISAA
+1128 VEVGDKQMTIQSGTKITAA
-1142 WVQEALEAGYTHMR
+1142 WVKEALNAGYTHLRFDFKASGSGNVLICNAPDWSRFYRTPSAGGATVR
-1156 IEIGAHKETSK
+1156 IDLAEMVKDGEAVDINFDSNGSETSNFV
-1167 YLLCAGSSDKIVAL
+1167 LSNFA
-1181 ANGVVR
+1181 
-1187 LDLTGFKK
+1187 
-1195 ADGTYNA
+1195 
-1202 IIFQGKPAVE
+1202 
-1212 GAQED
+1212 
-1217 TTITFQ
+1217 
-1223 NIKLFKS
+1223 LFKS
-1230 AETTSWTKS
+1230 TETTSWTKS
-1239 NPNIYCAIE
+1239 STKVYIANENGTYI
-1248 EDGVLVLDTLYSG
+1248 LDTQAAG
-1261 NDAHVKTSTTWLAAL
+1261 NDANVLTTAEWWAKYANNAKANEVSQRTILVYGRYLTAGQNTDGML
-1276 MSKNG
+1276 FGRHSSV
-1281 EHVQGT
+1281 EHVVGDT
-1287 IHFET
+1287 ANT
-1292 EMIVKGTN
+1292 EFVYKTFNN
-1300 TRALVFG
+1300 TTYNDGDKFIMGLRKEGVYEFG
-1307 INNAVGGIEFPGT
+1307 ISDYLSTNNDWGTFKYVSETSGSITVTLGEGGKL
-1320 GDYTNI
+1320 
-1326 TYSDGD
+1326 
-1332 VLYLGLD
+1332 VYLPVQDLIAAGYA
-1339 HDGVIKIKVSFQ
+1339 KIKVTASAYTGGQLWVGNDNWDDSSNKYIFGLDSGKTQELDLTVANFDSANPYLVIMASGGTIENVTITVSFQ